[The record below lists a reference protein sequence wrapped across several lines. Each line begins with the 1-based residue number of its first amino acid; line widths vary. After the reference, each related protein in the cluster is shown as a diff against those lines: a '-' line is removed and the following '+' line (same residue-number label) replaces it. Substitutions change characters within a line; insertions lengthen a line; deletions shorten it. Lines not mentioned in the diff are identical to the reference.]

1 MESIQI
7 NVEAQIARRTWDEA
21 QQIRAHA
28 AEVDGAERARLLRA
42 AEAAEHS
49 ARLMVARANSIRADT
64 DPARLEPVR
73 RIPLSKAEVAARE
86 KQAVLEAWVRLREDR
101 NALLAACDWTQAADA
116 PVDREAWAVYRQ
128 QLRDLPAATAD
139 PSRVTWPEPPQA

>member
-21 QQIRAHA
+21 QQIRNRA
-28 AEVDGAERARLLRA
+28 ADADGAEKARLLRA

-73 RIPLSKAEVAARE
+73 IVPLSKAEIAARE
-86 KQAVLEAWVRLREDR
+86 KQAELDAWVRLREDR
-101 NALLAACDWTQAADA
+101 NALLAASDWTQAGDA
-116 PVDREAWAVYRQ
+116 PADREAWALYRQ
-128 QLRDLPAATAD
+128 QLRDLPAATTE
-139 PSRVTWPEPPQA
+139 PTEVTWPEPPH